1 MTGLDKM
8 INQIL
13 DEANSSAEKILEDA
27 RTSAEKIMDEAREE
41 VKNMQKDSEKK
52 TEAEIR
58 NYKDRVI
65 SSSDLRRRTS
75 LLEAKQE
82 LITAVVDRAYAVFVQ
97 KSGDEYFQIIR
108 EMLKKYALPQSG
120 EIFFSQS
127 DLEQMPAGFEQEIQ
141 EIAASVGGML
151 SLSKEAKNLDGGFIL
166 AYGGIEENC
175 SFKAMFASRKDELQD
190 QVQRV
195 LFS

>member
-13 DEANSSAEKILEDA
+13 DEANNSANKILEDA
-27 RTSAEKIMDEAREE
+27 RAGAEDIMNKAREE
-41 VKNMQKDSEKK
+41 AGALQKDMEKRSE
-52 TEAEIR
+52 ADIR
-58 NYKDRVI
+58 NYKERVA
-65 SSSDLRRRTS
+65 SSADLQRRTS

-82 LITAVVDRAYAVFVQ
+82 MISAVVDKAYGVFVS
-97 KSGDEYFQIIR
+97 KSGEEYFQVIR
-108 EMLKKYALPQSG
+108 EMLKKFVLPQDG
-120 EIFFSQS
+120 EIYFSKK
-127 DLEQMPAGFEQEIQ
+127 DLDQMPADFEKEIQ
-141 EIAASVGGML
+141 EIAASAGGSL
-151 SLSKEAKNLDGGFIL
+151 KLSKEAKELDGGFIL

-175 SFKAMFASRKDELQD
+175 SFKALFASRKDDLQD

>member
-1 MTGLDKM
+1 MKRT
-8 INQIL
+8 
-13 DEANSSAEKILEDA
+13 SSAEKILEDA

-120 EIFFSQS
+120 EIFFSQR

>member
-108 EMLKKYALPQSG
+108 EMLKSMRFLKV
-120 EIFFSQS
+120 EKFFSH
-127 DLEQMPAGFEQEIQ
+127 
-141 EIAASVGGML
+141 SVTWNRCL
-151 SLSKEAKNLDGGFIL
+151 RVL
-166 AYGGIEENC
+166 
-175 SFKAMFASRKDELQD
+175 SRKSRRSRHLWA
-190 QVQRV
+190 VC
-195 LFS
+195 

>member
-13 DEANSSAEKILEDA
+13 DEANNSANKILEDA
-27 RTSAEKIMDEAREE
+27 RAGAEDIMNKAREE
-41 VKNMQKDSEKK
+41 AGALQKDMEKRL
-52 TEAEIR
+52 EADIR
-58 NYKDRVI
+58 NYKERVA
-65 SSSDLRRRTS
+65 SSADLQRRTS

-82 LITAVVDRAYAVFVQ
+82 MISAVVDKAYGVFVS
-97 KSGDEYFQIIR
+97 KSGEEYFQVIR
-108 EMLKKYALPQSG
+108 EMLKKFVLPQDG
-120 EIFFSQS
+120 EIYFSKK
-127 DLEQMPAGFEQEIQ
+127 DLDQMPADFEKEIQ
-141 EIAASVGGML
+141 EIAASAGGSL
-151 SLSKEAKNLDGGFIL
+151 KLSKEAKELDGGFIL

-175 SFKAMFASRKDELQD
+175 SFKALFASRKDDLQD